1 MTTTAFDREWRVF
14 KERLDIL
21 WGARGA
27 AGRPERAV
35 RLKEIG
41 DLSAGTGGGLSMNDI
56 RAGLLIGEVNDGDTT
71 HAPTGD
77 AVHDFVMTQVGAL
90 VSSVNGMTGAVVLNG
105 IAYYY
110 GSGLPTGGTYANGDR
125 AFDTDTGREYTYV
138 DGAWLDMA
146 GSGGLG
152 ARTTVAI
159 ASGSG
164 AVTIGKS
171 AVLVELQASA
181 AARCRFY
188 CTAAARDAD
197 AARAAGTEVPQG
209 AGLIL
214 EFIATDLFL
223 GAPLTPAPVAYN
235 LDGPVAG
242 ALYYNIEPVGGAMTV
257 GLTYLPLGN

>member
-14 KERLDIL
+14 KERLEIL

-35 RLKEIG
+35 RLREIG

-56 RAGLLIGEVNDGDTT
+56 RAGLLIGAVNDGDTT

-77 AVHDFVMTQVGAL
+77 AVHDFVMGQLEGTQ
-90 VSSVNGMTGAVVLNG
+90 
-105 IAYYY
+105 YFY
-110 GSGLPTGGTYANGDR
+110 GSGLPTGGDYANGDR

-138 DGAWLDMA
+138 DGAWLDLN

-152 ARTTVAI
+152 ARATVTI

-242 ALYYNIEPVGGAMTV
+242 SLYYNIEPVGGAMTV